1 MRTDLV
7 AVGQQLGKIGT
18 TQEQTN
24 KILQFV
30 KDYNKQA
37 QDCAEVVDAGLKSVI
52 IADLCVAHCNRGLHA
67 Q

>member
-1 MRTDLV
+1 M

-18 TQEQTN
+18 TPEQTT
-24 KILQFV
+24 KILQHV

-37 QDCAEVVDAGLKSVI
+37 HDCAEVVDAGLKSVI
-52 IADLCVAHCNRGLHA
+52 LADLCVAHCDCGLHA

>member
-1 MRTDLV
+1 M

-18 TQEQTN
+18 TQEQTT
-24 KILQFV
+24 KILQHV

-37 QDCAEVVDAGLKSVI
+37 LDCAEVVDAGLKSVI
-52 IADLCVAHCNRGLHA
+52 LADLGVAHCDRGLHA